1 MAFWLFRAS
10 CLMLAWDS
18 ELDKNMVQKVGSH
31 SLPMTRWYTSLPRS
45 DRWRALLD
53 TSRLNG
59 FEHEMAALKRQSAP
73 SSPQY

>member
-1 MAFWLFRAS
+1 
-10 CLMLAWDS
+10 
-18 ELDKNMVQKVGSH
+18 
-31 SLPMTRWYTSLPRS
+31 MTRWYTSLPMS
-45 DRWRALLD
+45 DRRRALLD